1 VGRVYATAAD
11 WQASGRPV
19 DDTIGPLLTRASQ
32 FLDAQVFRH
41 SFYDADATTGMPT
54 DSTVA
59 AAFRDCA
66 IAQVEWWQA
75 VGEAIGIG
83 GVGTYGTVRIGTAHL
98 QDPVVGGQGASAARQ
113 VAPTVWD
120 ILQNPDL
127 GGTQRLFHLD
137 AVTSW

>member
-1 VGRVYATAAD
+1 MARVYATPAD
-11 WQASGRPV
+11 WQAAGYPV
-19 DDTIGPLLTRASQ
+19 DDTIGPLLARASQ
-32 FLDAQVFRH
+32 FLDARVFRNC
-41 SFYDADATTGMPT
+41 FYDADTTTGMPT
-54 DSTVA
+54 DTVVA
-59 AAFRDCA
+59 AAFTAAA
-66 IAQVEWWQA
+66 IAQAEWWQA

-127 GGTQRLFHLD
+127 AFPRRFHMD